1 MNVPKIARA
10 AAALAASALAGGLP
24 AHAAAPSSFDAGGAS
39 LLDRKAWLDRTMSCG
54 PSFDGT
60 GSDGLHCLAGEYGG
74 ILMDGLARLAQ
85 DQGRAAFGEKFQVV
99 HRLSWSPYGEGL
111 SGDLDAVVPM
121 ASFLGG
127 AAADV
132 ERRAFF
138 MQQGVTRWRDEHDF
152 RRNDIRWGA
161 VYRFPLSDGADSDV
175 LGIRTVIQKNLER
188 GHRRLVAGFDY
199 SGRWGSGSL
208 QHFAPTTGWRPGR
221 RGFEE
226 RAIGGTEL
234 ALNLAATTTI
244 GVTAALARWDD
255 DGAGR
260 SFVDGRLGV
269 GWRPHTWLSFEAG
282 LGGIG
287 PAKDTGAVRAALRI
301 PLGGGAWTMPRWQGL
316 GVVGAA
322 TARADVWRPMD
333 NIGRIRIA
341 ERAAA
346 PESRVSA
353 ADVEVR
359 FLQDSIPTGG
369 EVGIE
374 VSIPAALSEDLVVE
388 LRLVPGEGNNP
399 VVAGVDYV
407 DEPVE
412 VTIRRGTTSAR
423 ARIRLLHN
431 PDMREAR
438 TIDVDVSIAG

>member
-10 AAALAASALAGGLP
+10 AAALAASALAGVLP

-39 LLDRKAWLDRTMSCG
+39 LLDRKAWLDRTMNCG

-85 DQGRAAFGEKFQVV
+85 DQGRAAFGENFQVV
-99 HRLSWSPYGEGL
+99 HRLSWSSYGEGI
-111 SGDLDAVVPM
+111 SGDLDAVVPF

-132 ERRAFF
+132 GRRAFF
-138 MQQGVTRWRDEHDF
+138 MQQGVTRWRDERDF

-226 RAIGGTEL
+226 RAVGGTEL

-260 SFVDGRLGV
+260 SFVDGRVGI

-282 LGGIG
+282 MGGIG
-287 PAKDTGAVRAALRI
+287 PAKDTGAIRAAVRI
-301 PLGGGAWTMPRWQGL
+301 PLGGGGWTVPRWQGL
-316 GVVGAA
+316 GVAGAA

-333 NIGRIRIA
+333 NIGRIRTV
-341 ERAAA
+341 ERAAP

-353 ADVEVR
+353 ADVEAR
-359 FLQDSIPTGG
+359 FLQDSADTGS
-369 EVGIE
+369 EIGIE

-399 VVAGVDYV
+399 AVAGVDYV

-423 ARIRLLHN
+423 VKVRLLDN

-438 TIDVDVSIAG
+438 TLDVDVSIAS